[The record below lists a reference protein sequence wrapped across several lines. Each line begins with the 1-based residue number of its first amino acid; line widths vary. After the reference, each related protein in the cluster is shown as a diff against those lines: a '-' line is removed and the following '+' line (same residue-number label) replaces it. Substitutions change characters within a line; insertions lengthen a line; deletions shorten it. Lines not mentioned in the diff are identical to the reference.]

1 MPPELTAALALCRN
15 LPSPPGIA
23 LRIIE
28 LAQDPEADITTAADI
43 IAIDMALSARML
55 RIANSPLYASR
66 RRIENLGQALTMLGL
81 NATVSL
87 ALGFTVTQGLTAPG
101 AGQDLRER
109 AWRRSI
115 LSALAASLLGQARG
129 LRKAEELMLAG
140 LLQDLGILVLA
151 QAQPDTYLP
160 LLRQAADNDALVALE
175 REHLHCTHAEVGALM
190 AEQWDLPR
198 YLVDSIARSE
208 SPADAEDNF
217 QTCVALSGAVA
228 DIWLSADADAA
239 REHALQLVNERLQLD
254 SAQFDQVL
262 ARISDAL
269 PDISALFETSLLS
282 PSRVQQLID
291 HAQELATL
299 RNLREMQD
307 AAQARQRADEFE
319 AGGNID
325 ASAEWLRKSGLAK
338 ADKKADRV
346 AAEGI
351 IVAAQDGNKAVLVEV
366 NSETDFVAKDS
377 NFLDFTKAVGA
388 TALSSGAA
396 DIDALKAAKLPTGE
410 TIEEARAAVIAKV
423 GEKVDVRRIVRLE
436 STNNVAAY
444 VHGGR
449 IGVLVELAGGDAE
462 LARGLAMH
470 VAAMNPPHNK
480 AADVPAEFVAKEKE
494 IELAKMTDKDKSKP
508 ADILEK
514 IISGKIA
521 KIVNEVTLYGQPYV
535 LDTNQSVEQVLKAAG
550 ADVVGFKRLAVGEGI
565 EKVVEDYAAEVMKQ
579 AGLA

>member
-1 MPPELTAALALCRN
+1 MEITA
-15 LPSPPGIA
+15 
-23 LRIIE
+23 
-28 LAQDPEADITTAADI
+28 
-43 IAIDMALSARML
+43 
-55 RIANSPLYASR
+55 
-66 RRIENLGQALTMLGL
+66 
-81 NATVSL
+81 SL
-87 ALGFTVTQGLTAPG
+87 VKE
-101 AGQDLRER
+101 LRER
-109 AWRRSI
+109 TGAGMMECKK
-115 LSALAASLLGQARG
+115 ALT
-129 LRKAEELMLAG
+129 E
-140 LLQDLGILVLA
+140 
-151 QAQPDTYLP
+151 
-160 LLRQAADNDALVALE
+160 N
-175 REHLHCTHAEVGALM
+175 
-190 AEQWDLPR
+190 
-198 YLVDSIARSE
+198 
-208 SPADAEDNF
+208 
-217 QTCVALSGAVA
+217 
-228 DIWLSADADAA
+228 
-239 REHALQLVNERLQLD
+239 
-254 SAQFDQVL
+254 
-262 ARISDAL
+262 
-269 PDISALFETSLLS
+269 
-282 PSRVQQLID
+282 
-291 HAQELATL
+291 
-299 RNLREMQD
+299 
-307 AAQARQRADEFE
+307 
-319 AGGNID
+319 GGDID

-377 NFLDFTKAVGA
+377 NFLDFTKAVAA

-410 TIEEARAAVIAKV
+410 TVEEARAAVIAKV

-449 IGVLVELAGGDAE
+449 IGVLVELAGGDAD

-480 AADVPAEFVAKEKE
+480 AADVPADFVAKEKE
-494 IELAKMTDKDKSKP
+494 IELAKMSDKDKSKP

-550 ADVVGFKRLAVGEGI
+550 GDVVGFKRLAVGEGI